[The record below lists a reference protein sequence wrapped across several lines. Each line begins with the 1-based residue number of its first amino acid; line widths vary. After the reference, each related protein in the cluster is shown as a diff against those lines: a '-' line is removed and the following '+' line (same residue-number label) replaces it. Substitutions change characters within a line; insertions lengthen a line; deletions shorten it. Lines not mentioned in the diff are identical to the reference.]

1 MSFVTDEVNKMKLLR
16 WLMKQIKELS
26 EIAEEFG
33 HHFEKLVLHVLML
46 SFFGY
51 HIAEILLIL
60 VVQAGDM
67 SNKLSRT

>member
-1 MSFVTDEVNKMKLLR
+1 
-16 WLMKQIKELS
+16 MKQIKELS

-67 SNKLSRT
+67 SNKLSRN